1 MELFNKLGAD
11 VEYLW
16 RDKNYDESLFP
27 AIAGKALREANLPE
41 KLSAWEV
48 IEWTLNETNLP
59 DQRDLHAGFGDPP
72 ITLYNSSRFHVD
84 VYFWLE
90 GTTAVHQHGF
100 CGAFQVL
107 LGSSIHSWYDFDLQ
121 EKINVFTEIGNV
133 NLKTVD
139 LLTVGDVQEIAA
151 GREYI
156 HGLFHLE
163 QPSATIVVRTH
174 RSPLHLPQFSYH
186 KPFLA
191 LDPFFEEPNTTKK
204 LQCITALIRS
214 NHPETDRLIA
224 EMLEKSDFQTTY
236 QILATVRGYIQGNQ
250 LEQMFNLAAPQEKFE
265 KLLEIVRQ
273 RHGERAN
280 IFPQVFAY
288 QDKINEI
295 VKRRSF
301 VTDAEHRFFLALL
314 MNLEGKEQILSLI
327 KERFPDSDAIDKI
340 LDWSF
345 DLSQMRVL
353 GTNLPNA
360 LGIAD
365 FDDFDLFVLESL
377 LKDRT
382 EEEMPEALKNEYP
395 NENTDELAKSLAERS
410 EKIRQSIIFQPLF
423 A

>member
-1 MELFNKLGAD
+1 MEIFQNLGAE
-11 VEYLW
+11 VENLW
-16 RDKNYDESLFP
+16 RDKNYDETLFP
-27 AIAGKALREANLPE
+27 AIAGKVLREANLPE
-41 KLSAWEV
+41 KVSAWEV

-59 DQRDLHAGFGDPP
+59 DQRDLHGGFGDPP
-72 ITLYNSSRFHVD
+72 ITLYNASRFHVD

-121 EKINVFTEIGNV
+121 EKINTFTEIGNI

-156 HGLFHLE
+156 HGLFHLD

-191 LDPFFEEPNTTKK
+191 LDPFFEEPNATKK

-214 NHPETDRLIA
+214 KHPETDRLIA
-224 EMLEKSDFQTTY
+224 EMLEKSDFQTTF
-236 QILATVRGYIQGNQ
+236 QILSTVRGFMQSNQ

-265 KLLEIVRQ
+265 KLLEIAKN

-295 VKRRSF
+295 IKRRSF
-301 VTDAEHRFFLALL
+301 VTDPEHRFFLALL
-314 MNLEGKEQILSLI
+314 MNLEGREQILSLI

-345 DLSQMRVL
+345 DLAQMRVL
-353 GTNLPNA
+353 GLNIPNA

-382 EEEMPEALKNEYP
+382 EEEMREALKNEYP